1 MAVITRPYDDPAPI
15 APTVSA
21 EGGKPESIPTGNMAS
36 QPAQPTTDYG
46 EDIDLGYWIQCMD
59 DAERTEQDWR
69 KRGRQVV
76 EIYRN
81 DTSAGKGKAKT
92 TETTFNIL
100 YANTEVLLGAIYV
113 KPPEPVVRSRF
124 ASAKPVPMLP
134 QPPPMPMMPG
144 GGMLGPTQGPPPPGM
159 PPDIGAP
166 PSMPIAAGA
175 TPPLPPPLSG
185 APEGVPGSQGLPPPA
200 AVAGLGG
207 LHAAGAAPGGP
218 LPPEAAMAGPGLP
231 PGLPAS
237 PDMAGPTAPPGM
249 PQPLVGAPGGLQTL
263 NPLAAPP
270 QKDIETA
277 AAVIE
282 KALEIV
288 VDDEHS
294 HEAIKTAI
302 KDTLLPG
309 RGVCRVRWKPQM
321 ETIQLPGGPLPD
333 GTAPTQERKIWE
345 EIDDEY
351 VFWEDF
357 LCDPVRQAKDC
368 DWIAFRHLFS
378 EPALKA
384 EFAGNPKFDALVA
397 AGKVG
402 DLLVWTDETAAKH
415 MVGGGS
421 APKTAGKLGNHRRKA
436 MVWEIWDRLTRKII
450 WLIRDGAGLVLRADP
465 DSMQLTGFYPVPV
478 PMLAVTT
485 SDSRIPKTYYDL
497 YAKLAS
503 DLDVISDRIS
513 KLQDKIKVRGAYNSA
528 SKDISDLLTAADG
541 KMLPVAGVDML
552 NGGLQN
558 HIWLLPIADW
568 IVALQQLYVAQD
580 EIKNAIYEIMGIS
593 DIMRGATKATETAT
607 AQRIKG
613 SMGVSRLEDMKGI
626 ASNFVRDMLRLK
638 AEVICKNFDATTLS
652 KMTGEEVTPEVE
664 AILRS
669 DFQRTCS
676 VDIEA
681 DSTVQADEAAE
692 QQSMAMVFQAIGTIM
707 TGAQQMLASGILPAP
722 MILQFS
728 LELIKMALHAVR
740 YSRPVVELINTYE
753 EQLEQMIAVGAQFG
767 PPPMPPGAVPAGP
780 GGPPAR
786 PGGGGPI
793 AVPRPGGGGG
803 PPPKSNGSVSTK
815 SPVAG
820 TPPVP
825 QLPM

>member
-21 EGGKPESIPTGNMAS
+21 DGGKPDNIPTGNMAS

-81 DTSAGKGKAKT
+81 DTSAGKGRVKT

-100 YANTEVLLGAIYV
+100 YANTEVLLGAVYT
-113 KPPEPVVRSRF
+113 KPPSPVVRSRF
-124 ASAKPVPMLP
+124 ASAKPVPVLP

-144 GGMLGPTQGPPPPGM
+144 GGMLGPPQGPPPAGM

-166 PSMPIAAGA
+166 PMPIPAGA
-175 TPPLPPPLSG
+175 APPLPPPDLLPG
-185 APEGVPGSQGLPPPA
+185 VAEAAPLGGLGLPPPA
-200 AVAGLGG
+200 AMAG
-207 LHAAGAAPGGP
+207 PGP
-218 LPPEAAMAGPGLP
+218 LPPGQP
-231 PGLPAS
+231 PPPEL
-237 PDMAGPTAPPGM
+237 APPGM
-249 PQPLVGAPGGLQTL
+249 PQPPVGAPGGLQAL
-263 NPLAAPP
+263 NPPMAPP

-302 KDTLLPG
+302 KDVLLPG

-321 ETIQLPGGPLPD
+321 ETVQMPGGPLPD
-333 GTAPTQERKIWE
+333 GTAPTEQRKVWE

-368 DWIAFRHLFS
+368 DWVAFRHLFTES
-378 EPALKA
+378 ALKT
-384 EFAGNPKFDALVA
+384 EFAGNPKFDAMVA
-397 AGKVG
+397 AGKVA

-436 MVWEIWDRLTRKII
+436 MVWEVWDRLTRKII
-450 WLIRDGAGLVLRADP
+450 WLVRDGAGLVLRVDP
-465 DSMQLTGFYPVPV
+465 DAMQLDGFYPIPV
-478 PMLAVTT
+478 PMLSVTT

-497 YAKLAS
+497 YAKLAA
-503 DLDVISDRIS
+503 DLDTISDRIS

-552 NGGLQN
+552 NGGLSN
-558 HIWLLPIADW
+558 HIWLVPIEVW
-568 IVALQQLYVAQD
+568 IAALQQLYVAQG
-580 EIKNAIYEIMGIS
+580 EIKNSIYEIMGIS

-613 SMGVSRLEDMKGI
+613 SMGVSRLEDTKGI
-626 ASNFVRDMLRLK
+626 TSNFVRDMLRLK
-638 AEVICKNFDATTLS
+638 AEVICKNFDTETLA
-652 KMTGEEVTPEVE
+652 KMTGEQITPEVE
-664 AILRS
+664 SILRS

-676 VDIEA
+676 IDIEA
-681 DSTVQADEAAE
+681 DSTVQVDEQAE
-692 QQSMAMVFQAIGTIM
+692 QQSMSMVFQAIGTIM
-707 TGAQQMLASGILPAP
+707 TGAQAMLASGILPAP

-728 LELIKMALHAVR
+728 LELIKMALHPVR
-740 YSRPVVELINTYE
+740 YSRPVVELINTYQ

-767 PPPMPPGAVPAGP
+767 PPPMPGAVPAGP

-786 PGGGGPI
+786 PGGGPAAPPHI
-793 AVPRPGGGGG
+793 GGGG
-803 PPPKSNGSVSTK
+803 PPSKSNGSVPTK
-815 SPVAG
+815 SPIAG

-825 QLPM
+825 QLAA

>member
-1 MAVITRPYDDPAPI
+1 MAVITRPYDDPTPI

-21 EGGKPESIPTGNMAS
+21 EGGKPDNIPTGNMAS

-81 DTSAGKGKAKT
+81 DTSAGKGRVKT

-100 YANTEVLLGAIYV
+100 YANTEVLLGAVYT

-144 GGMLGPTQGPPPPGM
+144 GGMLGPPAPNPPGM
-159 PPDIGAP
+159 PPDIGASP
-166 PSMPIAAGA
+166 MPIPAGA
-175 TPPLPPPLSG
+175 AALPPPLPG
-185 APEGVPGSQGLPPPA
+185 VAEAAPGGQGLPPPA
-200 AVAGLGG
+200 AMAGPG
-207 LHAAGAAPGGP
+207 LAPADFG
-218 LPPEAAMAGPGLP
+218 LPPEVAMAMAGPGSLPVVPRGLP
-231 PGLPAS
+231 PS
-237 PDMAGPTAPPGM
+237 PDMAGPAVPPGM
-249 PQPLVGAPGGLQTL
+249 PQPLAGAPGGLQTL
-263 NPLAAPP
+263 NPSATPP

-277 AAVIE
+277 AAIIE

-302 KDTLLPG
+302 KDVLLPG

-321 ETIQLPGGPLPD
+321 ETVALPGGPLPD
-333 GTAPTQERKIWE
+333 GTAPTQERKVWE

-368 DWIAFRHLFS
+368 DWVAFRHLFTES
-378 EPALKA
+378 ALKA

-397 AGKVG
+397 ANKVG

-465 DSMQLTGFYPVPV
+465 DSMQLNGFYPVPV

-485 SDSRIPKTYYDL
+485 SDSRIPKTYFDL
-497 YAKLAS
+497 YAKLAT
-503 DLDVISDRIS
+503 DLDVISDRIA
-513 KLQDKIKVRGAYNSA
+513 KLQDKIKIRGAYNSA

-580 EIKNAIYEIMGIS
+580 EIKNSIYEIMGIS

-626 ASNFVRDMLRLK
+626 AGNFVRDMIRLK
-638 AEVICKNFDATTLS
+638 AEVICKNFDASTLS
-652 KMTGEEVTPEVE
+652 KMTGEEVTPAVE

-676 VDIEA
+676 VDIET
-681 DSTVQADEAAE
+681 DSTVQVDEAAE
-692 QQSMAMVFQAIGTIM
+692 QQSVSMVFMAIGTIM
-707 TGAQQMLASGILPAP
+707 TGAQQMLAGGLLPAP

-740 YSRPVVELINTYE
+740 YSRPVVELINTYQ

-767 PPPMPPGAVPAGP
+767 PPPAPPGSVPAGP
-780 GGPPAR
+780 GGPSPAAR
-786 PGGGGPI
+786 PGGGGPP
-793 AVPRPGGGGG
+793 VGPRPGGG
-803 PPPKSNGSVSTK
+803 PPPKPNGVAGIGK
-815 SPVAG
+815 PPIAG
-820 TPPVP
+820 TPPSP
-825 QLPM
+825 EIRM